1 MKRFFILSIAF
12 VLMIVSCKSPVT
24 PEDEGWYITNYTND
38 NITII
43 INTESIIIP
52 AWKNHFSKN
61 MKSPS
66 DVKNLD
72 TEKYEYTSSYFYLIN
87 EKLYHEFRIVPKN
100 TKS

>member
-1 MKRFFILSIAF
+1 
-12 VLMIVSCKSPVT
+12 
-24 PEDEGWYITNYTND
+24 
-38 NITII
+38 
-43 INTESIIIP
+43 
-52 AWKNHFSKN
+52 